1 MGMSRAG
8 DNGDLRFKGDA
19 MKNNKAVITESEIQQ
34 ALEKFKK
41 HGGLIKRL
49 PDEVVPAHN
58 LVGAKWSMYETI
70 QDSGAAATPS
80 DAS

>member
-1 MGMSRAG
+1 
-8 DNGDLRFKGDA
+8 
-19 MKNNKAVITESEIQQ
+19 MKKNKAVVTEQDIQQ

-41 HGGLIKRL
+41 QGGLVKRL

-70 QDSGAAATPS
+70 QEGGNASTS